1 MIAGGCYAIMA
12 DQPGWHGSQ
21 VRQALADRGLDGRFV
36 RLQDCRLEVGGGLA
50 DVAMPGFEA
59 GLPAGVF
66 VREVPG
72 GSLEEVV
79 FYLDILHALEAL
91 GVGVYNDAG
100 AVERSVDKVRA
111 SFLFARHG
119 VPTPR
124 TFAARNLRH
133 ARTFIAQWLERR
145 RYLVAKPIFGSQGK
159 GLMRLSRDDPHP
171 DYDAYHGVYYL
182 QEYIE
187 PDAAGSCDWRV
198 LVIGGQAL
206 AAMRREGEGW
216 ISNLANGGRGTPAA
230 LEPELAELA
239 ERATRAVAMPY
250 AGVDLMRDRD
260 GRAWVTEINS
270 IPAWRG
276 LQQVCGL
283 PIAERLVDGFLEHC
297 RRMP

>member
-1 MIAGGCYAIMA
+1 MTVRYAIVA

-21 VRQALADRGLDGRFV
+21 LRQALANRGLDSRFV
-36 RLQDCRLEVGGGLA
+36 SLQDCRLEVGADAA
-50 DVAMPGFEA
+50 DVVMPGFEE

-79 FYLDILHALEAL
+79 FYLDVLHALEAL

-124 TFAARNLRH
+124 TFAARNLRQ
-133 ARTFIAQWLERR
+133 ARTFAQHWLEHH

-187 PDAAGSCDWRV
+187 PDADGSCDWRV
-198 LVIGGQAL
+198 LVVGGRAA

-216 ISNLANGGRGTPAA
+216 ISNIANGGRGNPAE

-239 ERATRAVAMPY
+239 ERATQAVAMPY

-260 GRAWVTEINS
+260 GRIWVTEINS

-276 LQQVCGL
+276 LQQVCEMQ
-283 PIAERLVDGFLEHC
+283 IADLLIAGFLEHC
-297 RRMP
+297 RETS